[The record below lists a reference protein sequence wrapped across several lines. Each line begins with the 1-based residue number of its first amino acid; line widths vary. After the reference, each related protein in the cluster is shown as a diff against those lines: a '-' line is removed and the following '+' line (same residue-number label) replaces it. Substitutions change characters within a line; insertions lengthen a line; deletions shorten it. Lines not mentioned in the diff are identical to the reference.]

1 MATDKE
7 DVIIFMIEELTKLV
21 KQSSKSPQ
29 IDLSKVETLT
39 VMMQSSIDQTADNTT
54 QLKEAIEEVRKPVIR
69 ERRITID
76 IVSKEAVF
84 IFIGMIVIIVG
95 LSAWLYLSTRPNYD
109 RIDNDLKYR
118 YIKMKGEATP
128 QRISEL
134 EDLFE
139 INRDNVKIRQMNKD
153 VESYERAVKE
163 KATLDEQARLRQ
175 QEAEQLNKEANSIK
189 SKWVI
194 KPQDD

>member
-29 IDLSKVETLT
+29 VDLSNVETLT
-39 VMMQSSIDQTADNTT
+39 VMMQSNIDQTTDNAT
-54 QLKEAIEEVRKPVIR
+54 QLKEAIEEVRKPIIR

-84 IFIGMIVIIVG
+84 IFIGMLIIITG
-95 LSAWLYLSTRPNYD
+95 LSTWLYLATRPNYD

-128 QRISEL
+128 ERISEL
-134 EDLFE
+134 ENLFE
-139 INRDNVKIRQMNKD
+139 INRDNTKIRQMGKD
-153 VESYERAVKE
+153 VEEYERAVQQ

-175 QEAEQLNKEANSIK
+175 LEAEKLDKEAETIK
-189 SKWVI
+189 GK
-194 KPQDD
+194 

>member
-7 DVIIFMIEELTKLV
+7 GVIIFMIEELTKLV

-39 VMMQSSIDQTADNTT
+39 VMMQSSINQTADNTS
-54 QLKEAIEEVRKPVIR
+54 QMKEAIEEARRPVIR

-84 IFIGMIVIIVG
+84 IFSGMLIIIAG
-95 LSAWLYLSTRPNYD
+95 LSAWLYFAIRPNYD
-109 RIDNDLKYR
+109 RNDNDLKYR

-128 QRISEL
+128 ERISEL
-134 EDLFE
+134 ENLFE
-139 INRDNVKIRQMNKD
+139 INRDNTKIQQMCKG
-153 VESYERAVKE
+153 VEDYERAIQQ

-175 QEAEQLNKEANSIK
+175 LEAERLYNKANSIK
-189 SKWVI
+189 SK
-194 KPQDD
+194 

>member
-39 VMMQSSIDQTADNTT
+39 VMMQSSIDQTADNIA
-54 QLKEAIEEVRKPVIR
+54 QLKEAIEEARKPVIR
-69 ERRITID
+69 DRRITID

-84 IFIGMIVIIVG
+84 IFIGMVIIITG
-95 LSAWLYLSTRPNYD
+95 LSAWLYFATRPNYD

-139 INRDNVKIRQMNKD
+139 INRDNAKIRQMSKD
-153 VESYERAVKE
+153 VEDYERAVKE

-175 QEAEQLNKEANSIK
+175 QEAEKLNHEAEIIK
-189 SKWVI
+189 K
-194 KPQDD
+194 K

>member
-1 MATDKE
+1 MNANK
-7 DVIIFMIEELTKLV
+7 
-21 KQSSKSPQ
+21 KQPQ

-39 VMMQSSIDQTADNTT
+39 VMMQSSIDN
-54 QLKEAIEEVRKPVIR
+54 E
-69 ERRITID
+69 
-76 IVSKEAVF
+76 
-84 IFIGMIVIIVG
+84 
-95 LSAWLYLSTRPNYD
+95 
-109 RIDNDLKYR
+109 LKYR

-128 QRISEL
+128 QRIYEL

-175 QEAEQLNKEANSIK
+175 QEAEKLNHEAEKIK
-189 SKWVI
+189 K
-194 KPQDD
+194 K

>member
-7 DVIIFMIEELTKLV
+7 DVIIFMIEELTNLV

-39 VMMQSSIDQTADNTT
+39 VMMQSTIDQTGDNTT
-54 QLKEAIEEVRKPVIR
+54 QLKEAIEEARKPVIR

-76 IVSKEAVF
+76 IVSKETVF
-84 IFIGMIVIIVG
+84 IFIGMLIIITG
-95 LSAWLYLSTRPNYD
+95 LSSWLYIATRPNYD

-128 QRISEL
+128 QRLSEL

-139 INRDNVKIRQMNKD
+139 INRDNTKIRQMDKD
-153 VESYERAVKE
+153 VEDYERAVKA

-175 QEAEQLNKEANSIK
+175 LEAERLNKEANSIK
-189 SKWVI
+189 GK
-194 KPQDD
+194 